1 MLQHALKV
9 SGRTGSTLIKWMDKW
24 AASSL
29 NTTDPWMDKWGA
41 SSLNTTDPWMDKWGA
56 SSLNTT
62 DPWMDKW
69 GASSLNTTD
78 PWMDKWGASSLNTTD
93 PCMPAQRMKTL
104 DQMPGPTTA
113 KFAWDLFARRG
124 HCRLHEMQVAGLK
137 RYGPMWKA
145 SLGPILTVHVAEPG
159 LIEQVLRQEG
169 QTPIRS
175 DLSSWKDYRKQQ
187 GHGYGLLTAEG
198 EEWQEVRSLL
208 GKHMLRPKVVEAY
221 DGTLNAVVDDLISKL
236 QLRSEQNP
244 RGLVP
249 DIASEFYRFGL
260 EGISSVLFESRIGC
274 LNPVIP
280 TETDRFIE
288 SINTMFVMTLPTMF
302 LPNWF
307 RHICPKPWVSFQRSW
322 DYMFEFAKG
331 HIDKRL
337 AEETEKL
344 ARGEEVEG
352 TYLTYF
358 LTRTGLPMKTVY
370 SNVTELL
377 LAGVDTI
384 SSTMSWAL
392 YELSRHPEVQE
403 SLREEVLSVMR
414 DRRVPGAADVA
425 RMPLMKAVVKEV
437 LRLYPVIPANARV
450 IADRDIR
457 VGEYIVPKKT
467 LITLCHFATSR
478 NASYFPNPDAFQ
490 PDRWLNRD
498 RGHHPYASVPF
509 GVGKRS
515 CIGRR
520 IAELEVY
527 LALSQ
532 ILMQF
537 DVKPDPGA
545 AAVKPM
551 TRTLLVPEIQYTRLN
566 ANWLINQPGI
576 RLPHQIGCLGDT
588 WRM

>member
-1 MLQHALKV
+1 MTMGSMLQHALKV
-9 SGRTGSTLIKWMDKW
+9 SGRSVSPLIKWMEKW
-24 AASSL
+24 VEGAAGLKKTS
-29 NTTDPWMDKWGA
+29 PA
-41 SSLNTTDPWMDKWGA
+41 E
-56 SSLNTT
+56 
-62 DPWMDKW
+62 
-69 GASSLNTTD
+69 
-78 PWMDKWGASSLNTTD
+78 
-93 PCMPAQRMKTL
+93 PAQRMKTL
-104 DQMPGPTTA
+104 EEMPGPTTA

-124 HCRLHEMQVAGLK
+124 LCRLHEMQLEGLK

-145 SLGPILTVHVAEPG
+145 SFGPILTVHVAEPS

-169 QTPIRS
+169 QTPMRS

-208 GKHMLRPKVVEAY
+208 GKHMLRPKAVEAY

-236 QLRSEQNP
+236 HHRSGQDP
-244 RGLVP
+244 HGLVP

-274 LNPVIP
+274 LDSVVP

-288 SINTMFVMTLPTMF
+288 SINTMFVMTLLIMAM
-302 LPNWF
+302 PNWLK
-307 RHICPKPWVSFQRSW
+307 RLCPWPWVTFCQSW
-322 DYMFEFAKG
+322 DYMFQFAKG
-331 HIDKRL
+331 HIDQRL
-337 AEETEKL
+337 NEEGKKL
-344 ARGEEVEG
+344 ARGEEVQG
-352 TYLTYF
+352 RYLTYF
-358 LTRTGLPMKTVY
+358 LSRTGLPMKTVY

-377 LAGVDTI
+377 LSGVDTI
-384 SSTMSWAL
+384 SSAMSWSL
-392 YELSRHPEVQE
+392 YELSRHPEVQDN
-403 SLREEVLSVMR
+403 LREEVLAVMGS
-414 DRRVPGAADVA
+414 RRVPGAADVA
-425 RMPLMKAVVKEV
+425 RMPLMKAVLKEV

-450 IADRDIR
+450 IVDRDIQ

-478 NASYFPNPDAFQ
+478 NATCFPNPDAFQ

-498 RGHHPYASVPF
+498 GGHHPYASVPF

-527 LALSQ
+527 LALAR
-532 ILMQF
+532 ILMHF
-537 DVKPDPGA
+537 DVKPDPEGSC

-551 TRTLLVPEIQYTRLN
+551 TRTLLVPESEINLK
-566 ANWLINQPGI
+566 LIA
-576 RLPHQIGCLGDT
+576 R
-588 WRM
+588 